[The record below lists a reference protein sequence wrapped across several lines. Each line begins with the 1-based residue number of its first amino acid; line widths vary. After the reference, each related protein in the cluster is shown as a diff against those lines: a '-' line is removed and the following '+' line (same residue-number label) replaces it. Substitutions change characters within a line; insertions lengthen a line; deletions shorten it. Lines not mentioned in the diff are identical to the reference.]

1 MDNYG
6 IGQSVSRFEDPRL
19 LRGKGRFVDDENL
32 PGQAHAFL
40 LRSPY
45 AHAIVRSMDCTAAR
59 AAPGVVGVYT
69 GEDLAR
75 DGMGTMKVTLPRK
88 RPDGS
93 PIFARPHL
101 GLSTGQVKYVGDP
114 VALIVAETLLQARDA
129 AELVEIDYDPLP
141 SVTDTAQTVAPDAPR
156 VWDECPDNISNVFQA
171 GNAADTD
178 AAFAKAARVVK
189 RRYTISR
196 VYAHYMQPRG
206 VLAVY
211 DEGDERY
218 TIWAD
223 VQYPHRVRNA
233 LAENIFKIPEHR
245 IRVIANDIGGGFGT
259 KGWQYPEHRLIPWAA
274 RKLGRP
280 VKWTCERSE
289 AILADEHARDN
300 ISDAEL
306 ALDGE
311 GRILGLRVRTL
322 ANVGAYISSDRNLL
336 ATFVNVHTL
345 SSVYAIP
352 AAHVEV
358 TCAMSNS
365 NATAPY
371 RGAGRPESIYVI
383 ERLLDDAAREIGMDR
398 AELRRRNIIPPSA
411 MPYRNPFGAVYDCGE
426 FGRGM
431 EQALE
436 ASGYASFEER
446 RAEARQRGM
455 LRGIGIANAIERAAS
470 PNQHEFAEIRFTPS
484 GSALVL
490 MGTKNQG
497 QGHETMY
504 KQIVYERLGLAPS
517 DVQFI
522 DGDTDRVAFGMGT
535 NGSRSTAIGGTAL
548 WRAADRIVE
557 KGRKIASHLLEAAA
571 EDLEFT
577 AGAFVVAGT
586 DRKVSLKEV
595 AKAAFVVP
603 RLPQG
608 MEGGLYETAT
618 FVPSADTWPNG
629 THVCEVEVDPLTG
642 QVKLLDYLVV
652 DDVGTMVNPTGVKG
666 QIHGGVAQGLG
677 QALMEQVAYDPESG
691 QLLSGSFM
699 DYAMP
704 RASDMPPIHV
714 ESNAVPTAL
723 NPLGAKGAG
732 EAGTVGSIPAAMNAV
747 IDALAPLGVTTLEM
761 PATSQKVW
769 AAIRAARQT
778 AATGGTTGGKP

>member
-1 MDNYG
+1 MENFG
-6 IGQSVSRFEDPRL
+6 IGQPVSRFEDPRL
-19 LRGKGRFVDDENL
+19 LRGRGCFVDDVNQ
-32 PGQAHAFL
+32 PRQAHAFV

-45 AHAIVRSMDCTAAR
+45 AHAAIRAIDIKAASD
-59 AAPGVVGVYT
+59 APGVLAVYT
-69 GEDLAR
+69 GQDLLD
-75 DGMGTMKVTLPRK
+75 DGLGTMKVTLPRK

-93 PIFARPHL
+93 PVFARPQL
-101 GLSTGQVKYVGDP
+101 GLSVGRVRYVGDP

-129 AELVEIDYDPLP
+129 AELVDIDYDPLP
-141 SVTDTAQTVAPDAPR
+141 SVTDTAQILEPGAPL
-156 VWDECPDNISNVFQA
+156 VWDENPDNVSNVFQA
-171 GNAADTD
+171 GNAADTE
-178 AAFAKAARVVK
+178 AAFASAAHVVK
-189 RRYTISR
+189 RRYVISR
-196 VYAHYMQPRG
+196 VYAQYMQPRG
-206 VLAVY
+206 VLAMY

-259 KGWQYPEHRLIPWAA
+259 KGWQYPEQRLMPWAA

-289 AILADEHARDN
+289 AILADEHGRDN

-306 ALDGE
+306 ALDAS
-311 GRILGLRVRTL
+311 GRILGLRVRTV

-345 SSVYAIP
+345 SGVYAIP
-352 AAHVEV
+352 AAHVHV

-365 NATAPY
+365 SATAPY
-371 RGAGRPESIYVI
+371 RGAGRPESIYVM
-383 ERLLDDAAREIGMDR
+383 ERLLDDAAREIGIDR
-398 AELRRRNIIPPSA
+398 IELRRLNIIKPEA

-426 FGRGM
+426 FGKGL
-431 EQALE
+431 EHALA
-436 ASGYASFEER
+436 ASKYSSFEER
-446 RAEARQRGM
+446 RAESKSRGM

-490 MGTKNQG
+490 LGTKNQG

-504 KQIVYERLGLAPS
+504 KQIVYERLGLNPS

-535 NGSRSTAIGGTAL
+535 NGSRSTVIGGTAL
-548 WRAADRIVE
+548 WKAADRIIE
-557 KGRKIASHLLEAAA
+557 KGKAIASHLLEASKG
-571 EDLEFT
+571 DIEF
-577 AGAFVVAGT
+577 AKGDFVVAGT
-586 DRKVSLKEV
+586 DRRISLKEV
-595 AKAAFVVP
+595 AKAAFVAP
-603 RLPQG
+603 RLPPG
-608 MEGGLYETAT
+608 FEGGLYETAT
-618 FVPSADTWPNG
+618 FVPSSDTWPNG
-629 THVCEVEVDPLTG
+629 SHVCELEIDPLTG
-642 QVKLLDYLVV
+642 KVQVLDYLVV
-652 DDVGTMVNPTGVKG
+652 DDVGTVVNPTGVKG

-677 QALMEQVAYDPESG
+677 QALMEQVVYDRDSG

-704 RASDMPPIHV
+704 RATDMPPIHV
-714 ESNAVPTAL
+714 ESNAVPTKL
-723 NPLGAKGAG
+723 NPIGAKGAG
-732 EAGTVGSIPAAMNAV
+732 EAGTVGSIPAAINAV
-747 IDALAPLGVTTLEM
+747 LDALSPLGITTIEM
-761 PATSQKVW
+761 PATSEKIW
-769 AAIRAARQT
+769 TAIRAA
-778 AATGGTTGGKP
+778 AATGKTGVKQ